1 MRARTVCLVAG
12 ALCLTALPSAE
23 AAWGRKDA
31 APAKPATPVDAAAPP
46 LPAAD
51 PIDGSGFIEAS
62 ILSGSQAPAAHYT
75 AADAQAAP
83 FDGTE
88 YKWGTFKF
96 RPSEFRTE
104 GWLLGL
110 IVAYFV
116 ASVVGQQANKRRAR
130 HWFNANLPSL
140 QREFAGVGFGDANK
154 HFVNDGG
161 DEYLT
166 YATGRRA
173 VHHAWIKLQ
182 TSPSHDPL
190 SALYYLLRKVA
201 DYNYDSGE
209 GRITIDFK
217 LTPPEGTPGAHFCFA
232 VVDRKLLRRIRE
244 RWDLATFTN
253 TSETPGVD
261 QSLIINTE
269 NGEVTKAMMHPD
281 TGLADAIKSGSPHLQ
296 YFESLV
302 VTDMGPDKLDAERT
316 KLPEDDLHLILTLRV
331 PPAGQAADTSFWL
344 TLACNIA
351 DVINKKELLVPQMQ
365 VAKLKKRRQEVLQ
378 AAIDEIK
385 KSAQEEQLEKKEDA
399 MALKRKLER
408 EREDAKVAAM
418 SKADRIKYQ
427 EKKRLEEQKALQ
439 RKMAKTQIKRS

>member
-1 MRARTVCLVAG
+1 MRARTVCLVASV
-12 ALCLTALPSAE
+12 LCIVGSPGVQ

-51 PIDGSGFIEAS
+51 PIDGSGFVEAS
-62 ILSGSQAPAAHYT
+62 ILSGTANAPPVTSTHEPAF
-75 AADAQAAP
+75 Q
-83 FDGTE
+83 GTE
-88 YKWGTFKF
+88 YTWGPYKV
-96 RPSEFRTE
+96 RPSEFKVE
-104 GWLLGL
+104 AYLAAL
-110 IVAYFV
+110 VAAYVV
-116 ASVVGQQANKRRAR
+116 ASVIGQQANKRSAR
-130 HWFNANLPSL
+130 QWFNANLPAL

-154 HFVNDGG
+154 QFVNDGG

-182 TSPSHDPL
+182 TSASHDPI
-190 SALYYLLRKVA
+190 SALYFALRKVA

-217 LTPPEGTPGAHFCFA
+217 LNQPEGTPGANFCFA
-232 VVDRKLLRRIRE
+232 VVDRRLLRKIRE

-253 TSETPGVD
+253 TSETTGVD
-261 QSLIINTE
+261 QSMIINSE
-269 NGEVTKAMMHPD
+269 NGEVTRAMMSPE
-281 TGLADAIKSGSPHLQ
+281 TGLADAIKPGSEHLQ

-302 VTDMGPDKLDAERT
+302 VTDMGPNKLDDEKP

-331 PPAGQAADTSFWL
+331 PPGGKAALTSFWL

-351 DVINKKELLVPQMQ
+351 DVLNKKEQFLPQIQ
-365 VAKLKKRRQEVLQ
+365 VNKLKKRRQDVLQ
-378 AAIDEIK
+378 AALDEIK
-385 KSAQEEQLEKKEDA
+385 KSRQDEQLEKKEDA
-399 MALKRKLER
+399 MAMKRKLER
-408 EREDAKVAAM
+408 EREDVKVAAM

-439 RKMAKTQIKRS
+439 RKMAKTQIKRA